1 MKMILSGEGREKM
14 NELKI
19 ENILSNENNIEENQ
33 RNFLQTNIGRAV
45 NTGINVGIRYLLPD
59 IIEDQVIEIKDSFL
73 QNGLKEGIQ
82 TAVDASI
89 NFGKSALGIV
99 TGKFESVEQMQT
111 AVKSGGIIESIS
123 NVINYTINRFVEKG
137 NIPTSIGN
145 TIKNG
150 KDAILNNITQNIE
163 NEFKNQISN
172 IEKINKYT
180 ENWKN
185 YFNNKDFSGMQREY
199 EKIHIKIKEIVP
211 IENTIKT
218 ARVVENLHELIKNNG
233 QKFDLTNEQLE
244 LAKML

>member
-1 MKMILSGEGREKM
+1 M

-99 TGKFESVEQMQT
+99 TGKFESVEQMHT

>member
-1 MKMILSGEGREKM
+1 M

-123 NVINYTINRFVEKG
+123 NVINYTINKFVEKG

-218 ARVVENLHELIKNNG
+218 ARVVKNLHELIKNNG

>member
-1 MKMILSGEGREKM
+1 M

-123 NVINYTINRFVEKG
+123 NVINYTINKFVEKG
-137 NIPTSIGN
+137 NIPTSVGN

-163 NEFKNQISN
+163 NEFKKQISN